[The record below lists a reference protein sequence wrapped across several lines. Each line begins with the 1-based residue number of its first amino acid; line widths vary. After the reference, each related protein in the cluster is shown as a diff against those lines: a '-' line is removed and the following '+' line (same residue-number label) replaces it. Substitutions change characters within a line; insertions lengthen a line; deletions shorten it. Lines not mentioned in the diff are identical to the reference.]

1 MLYSKYGNA
10 SFICRCQIFKRYQH
24 YIVTIIAKPQ
34 LGIISVSL
42 PMTIFGKQ
50 LVIDYL
56 MKEKVELGLHYRRLL
71 K

>member
-1 MLYSKYGNA
+1 MPHLFA
-10 SFICRCQIFKRYQH
+10 DVRFFKRYQC

-34 LGIISVSL
+34 LGVISVSL
-42 PMTIFGKQ
+42 SMTIFGKQ

-71 K
+71 N